1 MADIHDIEARIENLK
16 KKRNRAEF
24 EMDQA
29 KEEVKTIVGQLKE
42 LGLTSAAEIDD
53 ELEKLDQLIAEE
65 RAEIERLL
73 TEAGV

>member
-24 EMDQA
+24 EMEQA
-29 KEEVKTIVGQLKE
+29 KEEVKTIVAQLKA

-53 ELEKLDQLIAEE
+53 EIEKLDQLIAEE
-65 RAEIERLL
+65 RQEIDRLL

>member
-24 EMDQA
+24 EMEQA
-29 KEEVKTIVGQLKE
+29 KDEVKKIVAQLKE
-42 LGLTSAAEIDD
+42 LGLTSSAEIDD

-65 RAEIERLL
+65 RQEIDRLL